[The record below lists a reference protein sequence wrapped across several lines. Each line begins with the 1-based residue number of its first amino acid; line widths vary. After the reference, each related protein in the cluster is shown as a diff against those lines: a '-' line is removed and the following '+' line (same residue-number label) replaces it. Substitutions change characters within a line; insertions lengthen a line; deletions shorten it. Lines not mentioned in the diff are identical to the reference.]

1 MKKLLGIVVL
11 GLLLI
16 PTLSMSGT
24 FKDEDGKFGL
34 KTKKSG
40 FKFHLNFMDHKD
52 HNFKYIKD
60 KKKARAGKY
69 FQRFELRDAIVLEMI
84 VGATVTLIEKE
95 LSFQQ
100 GHGNLLKK
108 INVMDIV

>member
-1 MKKLLGIVVL
+1 MNKILGILVL

-40 FKFHLNFMDHKD
+40 FIHLCYYVIF
-52 HNFKYIKD
+52 
-60 KKKARAGKY
+60 
-69 FQRFELRDAIVLEMI
+69 VL
-84 VGATVTLIEKE
+84 
-95 LSFQQ
+95 
-100 GHGNLLKK
+100 
-108 INVMDIV
+108 